1 MPIAVALDTVAI
13 AWSSSIFF
21 GSKLYIFKYIKC
33 RPLLLKTLQF
43 LLTLDY
49 FELALGLGL
58 CLRTTEVL
66 ILSKEF

>member
-33 RPLLLKTLQF
+33 KTLQF